1 MASISASLFA
11 TAASSRSS
19 RFNRRDDTDASR
31 SASSRRSSAR
41 ARASLYLSFAPIGDA
56 SSRAR
61 VVVVVII
68 RATTAPTAHV
78 TKTTTKVRVDAPSA
92 SATRSIARSMT
103 LVVVRVAASVSVAVS
118 IAVSVVHA
126 RRHVAISKN
135 RPSLFDRC
143 RPVVDA
149 RRRLGGARTTN
160 DVMPRLFSAAFVVL
174 VLASVAR
181 RPRACA
187 RRLVTGARLTIRLAR
202 YSTVSWVFK
211 LAGLTVYSIVL
222 SPAFL
227 RVAWTYATD
236 ENVTRGVCYGGCG
249 RNFLALYFPPGA
261 SAARRER
268 RRRVTADPGGKDGAR
283 GARPSDE
290 ASTSGVEKDGEGKE
304 DADAA
309 DAADERRPVVIF
321 VTGGMWIIG
330 YKAWGALLAQRL
342 ARRGVIVASL
352 DYRNFPQ
359 GTVGDMIADVGK
371 GVGWVLERLDALG
384 GDTRRVVV
392 VGQSAGAHIAA
403 TCLLRQIEWVTR
415 ADRLERAVPNAWS
428 PAAISRFIGISGVY
442 APDDAALI
450 EHFHRQGLYKNV
462 FWSIMEA
469 GFTGARAAEALPRAS
484 PVSITRERDV
494 RRNVRIVPPV
504 MLCHGD
510 ADTSAPPEQ
519 SKMFAHALRSIGISV
534 DERYYPNKT
543 HTDPFVTDPILG
555 RDVLLDDITDSI
567 FGRKLPSFVDERPLV
582 PKLFV
587 DIARK
592 FVPF

>member
-1 MASISASLFA
+1 M
-11 TAASSRSS
+11 
-19 RFNRRDDTDASR
+19 
-31 SASSRRSSAR
+31 
-41 ARASLYLSFAPIGDA
+41 P
-56 SSRAR
+56 
-61 VVVVVII
+61 
-68 RATTAPTAHV
+68 
-78 TKTTTKVRVDAPSA
+78 
-92 SATRSIARSMT
+92 
-103 LVVVRVAASVSVAVS
+103 
-118 IAVSVVHA
+118 
-126 RRHVAISKN
+126 
-135 RPSLFDRC
+135 
-143 RPVVDA
+143 
-149 RRRLGGARTTN
+149 RRL
-160 DVMPRLFSAAFVVL
+160 SAAVLVL

-187 RRLVTGARLTIRLAR
+187 RRLVTVARLTIRLAR

-211 LAGLTVYSIVL
+211 LAGLVVYSIVL

-236 ENVTRGVCYGGCG
+236 EDGARGVCYGGCG
-249 RNFLALYFPPGA
+249 RNFLDLYFPPGA
-261 SAARRER
+261 SAARRAR
-268 RRRVTADPGGKDGAR
+268 RRRVIAGAGGGGGRDNDDDDIGGR
-283 GARPSDE
+283 GGGE
-290 ASTSGVEKDGEGKE
+290 ASTSGARDE
-304 DADAA
+304 DAAAAA
-309 DAADERRPVVIF
+309 DDDDERRPVVIF

-384 GDTRRVVV
+384 GDKRRVVV

-403 TCLLRQIEWVTR
+403 TCLLRQIEWVAR
-415 ADRLERAVPNAWS
+415 AERREQRAVPNAWS
-428 PAAISRFIGISGVY
+428 PAAVSKFIGISGVY

-450 EHFHRQGLYKNV
+450 EHVHRQGLYKNV

-494 RRNVRIVPPV
+494 RENVRIIPPV
-504 MLCHGD
+504 MLCHGE

-519 SKMFAHALRSIGISV
+519 SKMFARALRSIGVSV
-534 DERYYPNKT
+534 DERYYPDKT

-582 PKLFV
+582 PKLLV
-587 DIARK
+587 DIART

>member
-1 MASISASLFA
+1 
-11 TAASSRSS
+11 
-19 RFNRRDDTDASR
+19 
-31 SASSRRSSAR
+31 
-41 ARASLYLSFAPIGDA
+41 
-56 SSRAR
+56 
-61 VVVVVII
+61 
-68 RATTAPTAHV
+68 
-78 TKTTTKVRVDAPSA
+78 
-92 SATRSIARSMT
+92 MT

-135 RPSLFDRC
+135 RPSLFDRY

-149 RRRLGGARTTN
+149 RRRLRGARTTN
-160 DVMPRLFSAAFVVL
+160 DVMSRLFSAAFVVL

-249 RNFLALYFPPGA
+249 RNFLDLYFPPGA

-268 RRRVTADPGGKDGAR
+268 RRRVTADPGEKDGAR

-290 ASTSGVEKDGEGKE
+290 ASTSGAEKDGEGKE
-304 DADAA
+304 DAAA
-309 DAADERRPVVIF
+309 AADERRPVVIF

>member
-1 MASISASLFA
+1 M
-11 TAASSRSS
+11 
-19 RFNRRDDTDASR
+19 
-31 SASSRRSSAR
+31 
-41 ARASLYLSFAPIGDA
+41 
-56 SSRAR
+56 
-61 VVVVVII
+61 
-68 RATTAPTAHV
+68 
-78 TKTTTKVRVDAPSA
+78 
-92 SATRSIARSMT
+92 
-103 LVVVRVAASVSVAVS
+103 
-118 IAVSVVHA
+118 
-126 RRHVAISKN
+126 
-135 RPSLFDRC
+135 
-143 RPVVDA
+143 
-149 RRRLGGARTTN
+149 
-160 DVMPRLFSAAFVVL
+160 
-174 VLASVAR
+174 
-181 RPRACA
+181 
-187 RRLVTGARLTIRLAR
+187 TGARLTIRLAR

-236 ENVTRGVCYGGCG
+236 ENVTRGVCYGG
-249 RNFLALYFPPGA
+249 
-261 SAARRER
+261 
-268 RRRVTADPGGKDGAR
+268 GAR
-283 GARPSDE
+283 SSDE

-304 DADAA
+304 DA

>member
-1 MASISASLFA
+1 
-11 TAASSRSS
+11 
-19 RFNRRDDTDASR
+19 
-31 SASSRRSSAR
+31 
-41 ARASLYLSFAPIGDA
+41 
-56 SSRAR
+56 
-61 VVVVVII
+61 
-68 RATTAPTAHV
+68 
-78 TKTTTKVRVDAPSA
+78 
-92 SATRSIARSMT
+92 MT

-160 DVMPRLFSAAFVVL
+160 DVMSRLFSAAFVVL

-249 RNFLALYFPPGA
+249 RNFLDLYFPPGA

-268 RRRVTADPGGKDGAR
+268 RRRVTADPGEKDGAR
-283 GARPSDE
+283 GARSSDE

-304 DADAA
+304 DA

-587 DIARK
+587 DVARK